1 MSALT
6 PTIELGGQWPPM
18 GIEPVNPFEL
28 PLLNTVIL
36 LSSGATITYGH
47 HSLIQGKRSG
57 ALYGSI
63 ATVLLA
69 VIFTG
74 FQGVEYAVSSFTIS
88 DGAYGTCFYFGT
100 GFHGLIITNVAL
112 YIYIY
117 NYFKTKQNILKN
129 SNHNSAIQDKFFI
142 SLPNSA
148 NDTSNYYLEAK
159 FLEWFVGF
167 TDGEGNFHI
176 KTTDLKESTFK
187 SVQFTFQIGLHKD
200 DIQVLEYIM
209 NTLKCGH
216 ISKSGNRVNY
226 FINDKNSL
234 LNIVLPIFNNTNL
247 NSSKYY
253 QFKLFEKAVLL
264 INDKQHL
271 LPQGKMDIIKY
282 KKEMQDISD
291 KSIPASRSN
300 SINITKYWLAG
311 FIDAEGSFS
320 TNKYV
325 PRFKIENHIRE
336 FELYQKMRE
345 FIGIGNITLAPSRVD
360 KLNSNPTIVLEINK
374 INDLIKVFIPLIY
387 NKGNILLKTL
397 KVEDFNLWLKLVD
410 LYYKGYH
417 TTIEGKY
424 IFDAIKLHINKY
436 RMTSNTD
443 LFNERVS
450 IVDINN
456 LLDKLYLSESPYEI
470 KQGIRYYRNTDKLI
484 SESTKIVVI
493 DTNNTKTIYDSMSQ
507 CALSLHISRKKIK
520 ECLSTGE
527 SYKGFCFVY
536 N

>member
-1 MSALT
+1 M
-6 PTIELGGQWPPM
+6 
-18 GIEPVNPFEL
+18 
-28 PLLNTVIL
+28 
-36 LSSGATITYGH
+36 
-47 HSLIQGKRSG
+47 
-57 ALYGSI
+57 
-63 ATVLLA
+63 
-69 VIFTG
+69 
-74 FQGVEYAVSSFTIS
+74 
-88 DGAYGTCFYFGT
+88 
-100 GFHGLIITNVAL
+100 
-112 YIYIY
+112 
-117 NYFKTKQNILKN
+117 
-129 SNHNSAIQDKFFI
+129 
-142 SLPNSA
+142 
-148 NDTSNYYLEAK
+148 
-159 FLEWFVGF
+159 GF

-176 KTTDLKESTFK
+176 KTTDLKENTFK
-187 SVQFTFQIGLHKD
+187 NVQFTFQIGLHKD
-200 DIQVLEYIM
+200 DLQVLEYIM

-264 INDKQHL
+264 TNDKQHL
-271 LPQGKMDIIKY
+271 LPQGKLDIINY
-282 KKEMQDISD
+282 KKEMHDISD

-325 PRFKIENHIRE
+325 PRFKIENHVRE

-345 FIGIGNITLAPSRVD
+345 FIGTGNIRLTPSRID
-360 KLNSNPTIVLEINK
+360 KINSNPTIVLEINQ

-397 KVEDFNLWLKLVD
+397 KLEDFKLWLKLVD
-410 LYYKGYH
+410 IYYKGYH

-443 LFNERVS
+443 LFNERLS
-450 IVDINN
+450 IVEINN

-470 KQGIRYYRNTDKLI
+470 KQEVRYYKNTDKLV
-484 SESTKIVVI
+484 SDSTRIVVI
-493 DTNNTKTIYDSMSQ
+493 DTNNTRTIYDSISQ
-507 CALSLHISRKKIK
+507 CASSLHISRKKIK
-520 ECLSTGE
+520 ECLLTGE
-527 SYKGFCFVY
+527 NYKGFCFVY